1 MTFFKKV
8 LYLKVVSTRITFSF
22 LSLHSMYDYTNT
34 SEVLSSLEQEAVHSS
49 NEDELSSLRGIRGI
63 PAAGNDNFESTTS
76 HITISSPGSF
86 FGGGMFGELEMLLFF
101 FGTTTLIM
109 IAIGVVLKVFYTIV
123 FGKLFEKAKQAW
135 RWALIPV
142 INSYMFAK
150 LLGRKSRFWIPLMPF
165 VCFVGSRFVEDSTLS
180 NGLSR
185 C

>member
-1 MTFFKKV
+1 
-8 LYLKVVSTRITFSF
+8 
-22 LSLHSMYDYTNT
+22 MYDYTNT

-49 NEDELSSLRGIRGI
+49 NEDELSSLGGIRGI

-165 VCFVGSRFVEDSTLS
+165 VCFVASRFVEDSTLS